1 MAITTEEALRNYPK
15 LRVAAR
21 ALVNVWNI
29 GERRGGEHD
38 LDQLNALIERLE
50 RALQP

>member
-1 MAITTEEALRNYPK
+1 MPKTTDRNLELRK

-21 ALVNVWNI
+21 ALVNVWDI

-38 LDQLNALIERLE
+38 LDELNTLIERL
-50 RALQP
+50 RAALVPT